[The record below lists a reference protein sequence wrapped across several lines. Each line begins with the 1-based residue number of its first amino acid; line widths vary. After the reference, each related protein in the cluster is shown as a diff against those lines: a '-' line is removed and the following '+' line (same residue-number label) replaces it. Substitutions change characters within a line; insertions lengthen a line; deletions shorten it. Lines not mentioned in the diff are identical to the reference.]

1 MLLAIDVG
9 NTQTHFGLFRG
20 PDLAEDWRMATDREA
35 TGDALA
41 AAYTAL
47 LGLRGLGFGDVDAAI
62 VSSVVP
68 QLTAAYESL
77 SERYLG
83 GMLAVVG
90 PALRSGMPIRIEK
103 PHELGSDRLLNA
115 VAALERYGGPCVVV
129 DFGTTINYDA
139 VSAEGEYLGGLI
151 SPGVEIS
158 LEALSTR
165 AARLLKVDLEPPR
178 EVIGRSTEA
187 AIRAGVVYG
196 FAGAVDGIV
205 RRVRRELGE
214 GTKALA
220 TGGLAGSIV
229 PFCEEIDAVEPY
241 LTLTGLRLVW
251 ERNRA

>member
-1 MLLAIDVG
+1 VLLAIDVG

-20 PDLAEDWRMATDREA
+20 PDLVEDWRMATDRDA

-41 AAYTAL
+41 ASYAAL
-47 LGLRGLGFGDVDAAI
+47 LALRGLGFGDVDAAI

-68 QLTAAYESL
+68 PLTAAYERL
-77 SERYLG
+77 SERYLAG
-83 GMLAVVG
+83 SLAVVG

-115 VAALERYGGPCVVV
+115 VAALDRYGGPCVVV

-139 VSAEGEYLGGLI
+139 VSARGEYLGGLI

-214 GTKALA
+214 GTHALA
-220 TGGLAGSIV
+220 TGGLAGAIV

-251 ERNRA
+251 ARNRG